1 MCLDVVS
8 AVWSN
13 ICDNAVN
20 VPEFGIWILDG
31 YVRAY
36 CDLREVVGMGVVEV
50 FSVFSVTK
58 GCLRGLFHAMLP
70 LF

>member
-8 AVWSN
+8 VVWSN

-20 VPEFGIWILDG
+20 VPEFGVWILDG
-31 YVRAY
+31 HVRTY
-36 CDLREVVGMGVVEV
+36 CDLREVVGMSVVEV
-50 FSVFSVTK
+50 SSLFPVTK
-58 GCLRGLFHAMLP
+58 GFLCGLLNATLP